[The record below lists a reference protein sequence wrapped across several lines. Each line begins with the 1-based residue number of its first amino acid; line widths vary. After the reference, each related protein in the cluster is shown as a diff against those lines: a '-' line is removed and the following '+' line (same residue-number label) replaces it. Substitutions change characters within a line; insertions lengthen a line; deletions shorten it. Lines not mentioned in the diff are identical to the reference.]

1 MSTESS
7 GTIKPSKFIDL
18 FSFFTIIKGYTFFQ
32 RTLNDSADIFLSASI
47 VFEKK
52 SKLFL
57 SRFRRNIF
65 LKFDWDQLFLSVFI
79 SYNSYRIL
87 LKVFRYRQ
95 PPKTPDS
102 IIPSLQK
109 QLCKFSFFFSICLNF
124 FWWKKATGKRRK
136 IVHLYV
142 FVLYVFGY
150 KSCNCSIYFE

>member
-1 MSTESS
+1 MTAQ
-7 GTIKPSKFIDL
+7 T
-18 FSFFTIIKGYTFFQ
+18 FSCLHQSF
-32 RTLNDSADIFLSASI
+32 S
-47 VFEKK
+47 KK
-52 SKLFL
+52 SPHFF
-57 SRFRRNIF
+57 SPDFEEIF
-65 LKFDWDQLFLSVFI
+65 SLNLVEINFFYIFSVFI

-102 IIPSLQK
+102 IILSLQK
-109 QLCKFSFFFSICLNF
+109 RLCKFSFFFSICLNF